1 MSTRGGGVNLK
12 KDSMDACRIVRIV
25 SWNRDI
31 RIEERGGEG
40 RNGRAI
46 MLFVL
51 SIVILSHDLEAQ
63 AVELRSSRNSENLYR
78 SVSQD

>member
-1 MSTRGGGVNLK
+1 MPAFLCNEEKCERGRGL
-12 KDSMDACRIVRIV
+12 
-25 SWNRDI
+25 
-31 RIEERGGEG
+31 ERGGEE

-46 MLFVL
+46 TLFVL